1 MSAIDLFQQL
11 WPALYVIGALAFGWG
26 MWQLSRY
33 FVPRS
38 EHTKLV
44 DELPCLSGQVSKLS
58 DRVGELE
65 TQTRSLPDNKTMHTI
80 QLSLEELRGSVKA
93 QDAKIDGMVDRFD
106 ALANNVEMLIEHHLR
121 DS

>member
-1 MSAIDLFQQL
+1 
-11 WPALYVIGALAFGWG
+11 
-26 MWQLSRY
+26 
-33 FVPRS
+33 
-38 EHTKLV
+38 
-44 DELPCLSGQVSKLS
+44 
-58 DRVGELE
+58 
-65 TQTRSLPDNKTMHTI
+65 MHTI